1 MHVITLKHTI
11 YVSVSQGDIRTK
23 FTWQKFNK
31 NILETDLLNLS
42 NREKSVVSAGKLFHM
57 LTIQTLKQL
66 RLLKPKYRYL
76 CNIYVHDHVLTIIV
90 IIKLTTLNCT
100 SDFRIGSGPLNT
112 SSSAVTS
119 ILVCLYLVEV
129 KAAREWLAIALFM
142 PGLEMEGR

>member
-11 YVSVSQGDIRTK
+11 YVSVSQDDIHTK

-66 RLLKPKYRYL
+66 RLLKLKYRYL

-129 KAAREWLAIALFM
+129 KAARE
-142 PGLEMEGR
+142 